1 MIDSLRCVYL
11 YAVALDEVDSE
22 RARAQCEALLSREEQ
37 LRHRRF
43 VFERNRREFLWAHT
57 LLRRALSRHA
67 PTVAPESWVFTPT
80 PRGRPE
86 ITGPEGAPPLHFSLS
101 HTDGFITCAIARHPF
116 VGVDVEATDGPGST
130 TEIAEH
136 FFAPPE
142 IAELRLISARQRRER
157 FFQYWTLK
165 ESYIKAR
172 GAGLTLP
179 LDQFWFS
186 LLPGRPIEIRFA
198 RGFDDD
204 PGRWR
209 FALRRPSP
217 RHQLAIALGGA
228 SDRPVTSIIDA
239 NWLCDL

>member
-1 MIDSLRCVYL
+1 
-11 YAVALDEVDSE
+11 
-22 RARAQCEALLSREEQ
+22 
-37 LRHRRF
+37 
-43 VFERNRREFLWAHT
+43 
-57 LLRRALSRHA
+57 
-67 PTVAPESWVFTPT
+67 
-80 PRGRPE
+80 
-86 ITGPEGAPPLHFSLS
+86 
-101 HTDGFITCAIARHPF
+101 

-239 NWLCDL
+239 NWLCDLWASVYGDSRDPDGDEVILTKSQAESGVPSDVEKEFPV